1 MLPVSGFDTGVE
13 ALARRIATGPT
24 AAYAA
29 AKQLFNEALG
39 VDRLD
44 HHLDRELEAL
54 IRSADSSEFAEGVD
68 AFFAR
73 RAPCFPAVP

>member
-1 MLPVSGFDTGVE
+1 VFPVAGFDLEVE
-13 ALARRIATGPT
+13 AVAHRIAGGPT

-39 VDRLD
+39 IDRLD

-54 IRSADSSEFAEGVD
+54 VRSADSHEFAEGLE
-68 AFFAR
+68 AFFER
-73 RAPCFPAVP
+73 RAPRFCDLP